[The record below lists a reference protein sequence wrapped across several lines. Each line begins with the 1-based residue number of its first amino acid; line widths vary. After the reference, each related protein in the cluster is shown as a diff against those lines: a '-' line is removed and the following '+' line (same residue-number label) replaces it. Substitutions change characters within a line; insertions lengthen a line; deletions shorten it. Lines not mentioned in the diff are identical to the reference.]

1 MKLMKKRALR
11 NEIHVIKVKDVLQE
25 YLEVM
30 VEKSSKKE

>member
-1 MKLMKKRALR
+1 MAAITICSDFGAQE
-11 NEIHVIKVKDVLQE
+11 NKVKDVLQE

>member
-25 YLEVM
+25 YLKVM
-30 VEKSSKKE
+30 AEKPSRKV